1 MEIETCSR
9 IQRNNME
16 ERFDKRQIFEAK
28 GDSSADDNG
37 SVINLFRKLWVS
49 NIGNGF

>member
-1 MEIETCSR
+1 MGIETCSR

-16 ERFDKRQIFEAK
+16 ERFDRRQIFESK
-28 GDSSADDNG
+28 DNSSADDNG

>member
-1 MEIETCSR
+1 
-9 IQRNNME
+9 ME

-28 GDSSADDNG
+28 DDSSADDNG